1 MIWRGIRLLLVVTSM
16 LGIGLFLHLLGT
28 RGPPE
33 WIYAM
38 PPLLL
43 LNLGYLL
50 FYEGRA
56 PPSQIFS
63 WPSRV
68 LRLLG
73 LWLEAKEAELRK
85 RAKENSN

>member
-1 MIWRGIRLLLVVTSM
+1 MIWRVIRFILVVTSM
-16 LGIGLFLHLLGT
+16 LGIVLFLRVLGT

-33 WIYAM
+33 WIYAV

-50 FYEGRA
+50 FYEGPA
-56 PPSQIFS
+56 PSQIFS
-63 WPSRV
+63 WPSRIW
-68 LRLLG
+68 RLLE

-85 RAKENSN
+85 RAKENSK